1 MKLSLEIRK
10 VDEQCSAKVITLE
23 VSGERDVWLC
33 VSVRAKFL
41 WWSRTESWAIHLV

>member
-1 MKLSLEIRK
+1 MRLKLEIRK
-10 VDEQCSAKVITLE
+10 VDEQCSSKVITLE
-23 VSGERDVWLC
+23 VLGDIDIWLC